1 VTNEIGELIRSS
13 LDNVSFDN
21 TKQNIAAVL
30 LHDVVFDNQRAIHDL
45 VRGDHIGAAAALLRV
60 LFEAHVKAIWVE
72 RCATDSEVDM
82 INCDSLKSRVHKRQN
97 MTFQE
102 MIDHIEIQN
111 PALNGSLTKFKTDH
125 WKGLNSLTH
134 SGASQFRNR
143 VKNGEIR
150 KVFSGQ
156 LINEIIKFSDRF
168 AIASFV
174 YVSQILKDIDSMK
187 NALALS
193 KEKLNISIEQ

>member
-45 VRGDHIGAAAALLRV
+45 VRSDHIGAAAALLRV

-72 RCATDSEVDM
+72 RCATDLEVDI
-82 INCDSLKSRVHKRQN
+82 INSDSLKSRVHKSRN

-102 MIDHIEIQN
+102 MINHIEIQT
-111 PALNGSLTKFKTDH
+111 PALNGSLTKFKTYH

-150 KVFSGQ
+150 KVFSSQ

-174 YVSQILKDIDSMK
+174 YVSQISKDIDSMK

-193 KEKLNISIEQ
+193 KEKLNISVEQ